1 MEDTVAAKFTIV
13 LGYQGGG
20 PIDLAVEKGEI
31 RCRAMTIESFFARE
45 PFHTWRKNNF
55 VKSIAQSGRKRDAR
69 LPDTPT
75 IYELMD
81 QYKTPDQ
88 SRRVATAI
96 LAGGVFGR
104 PMGWTDGLAPVICH
118 HGGCRMRSHRSMRL
132 LLVGMITVFL
142 QVCDPSMVA
151 AQSKPLIKVVVGY
164 GSTDGG
170 VAVLG
175 FAKETKL
182 FEKHGLDVV
191 LVGMGTGSVS
201 LRALIAKDLQISS
214 LSGSGLVQAAL
225 QGADT
230 VLIAA
235 LINGFIFK
243 IFSAP
248 EITNPAQLKGKKLGV
263 SRYGAT
269 SDFAVRLALK
279 KWGLNPDRDVSIL
292 QIGTSQDT
300 VRALQTKMLD
310 AGVLSGTSSLIA
322 RRAGFRELGDL
333 ADLGL
338 NYPTSAIGTTKS
350 YLQKNEGVVKAF
362 MLAYIEAIHDF
373 KRDKEAALAV
383 LRKYT
388 RNDDR
393 EVLEDAYSN
402 VASRYLPL
410 PIPTIEG
417 IRTILTELST
427 TLPAAKSAD
436 PEKFVSYKIMRE
448 IEASGFVKRLYEND
462 GRERK

>member
-1 MEDTVAAKFTIV
+1 MRDHGSIQLFIAGMVA
-13 LGYQGGG
+13 
-20 PIDLAVEKGEI
+20 
-31 RCRAMTIESFFARE
+31 
-45 PFHTWRKNNF
+45 
-55 VKSIAQSGRKRDAR
+55 
-69 LPDTPT
+69 
-75 IYELMD
+75 
-81 QYKTPDQ
+81 
-88 SRRVATAI
+88 
-96 LAGGVFGR
+96 
-104 PMGWTDGLAPVICH
+104 
-118 HGGCRMRSHRSMRL
+118 
-132 LLVGMITVFL
+132 VFL
-142 QVCDPSMVA
+142 GLHAPSALA
-151 AQSKPLIKVVVGY
+151 AQAKTLIKVVVGY

-243 IFSAP
+243 IFAAP
-248 EITNPAQLKGKKLGV
+248 EISSPAQLKGKKLGV

-279 KWGLNPDRDVSIL
+279 KWGLNPERDVSIL

-310 AGVLSGTSSLIA
+310 AGVMSGTSSLIA
-322 RRAGFRELGDL
+322 RKAGFREIGDL

-338 NYPTSAIGTTKS
+338 HYPTSAIGTTKS
-350 YLQKNEGVVKAF
+350 YLQKNEGTVKEF

-373 KRDKEAALAV
+373 KHNKEAALAV
-383 LRKYT
+383 LKKYT

-393 EVLEDAYSN
+393 EVLEDSYNN
-402 VASRYLPL
+402 VASKYLAL
-410 PIPTIEG
+410 PIPTLDG
-417 IRTILTELST
+417 IRTILTELSST
-427 TLPAAKSAD
+427 VPAAKNAD
-436 PEKFVSYKIMRE
+436 PEQFVSYKIARE

>member
-1 MEDTVAAKFTIV
+1 MRTNGRSLVIAA
-13 LGYQGGG
+13 
-20 PIDLAVEKGEI
+20 LAI
-31 RCRAMTIESFFARE
+31 
-45 PFHTWRKNNF
+45 
-55 VKSIAQSGRKRDAR
+55 
-69 LPDTPT
+69 
-75 IYELMD
+75 
-81 QYKTPDQ
+81 
-88 SRRVATAI
+88 
-96 LAGGVFGR
+96 
-104 PMGWTDGLAPVICH
+104 
-118 HGGCRMRSHRSMRL
+118 
-132 LLVGMITVFL
+132 VFL
-142 QVCDPSMVA
+142 GAHAVSALA
-151 AQSKPLIKVVVGY
+151 AQNKPLSKLVVGY

-182 FEKHGLDVV
+182 FEKYGLDVV

-201 LRALIAKDLQISS
+201 LRALIAKDLEISS

-243 IFSAP
+243 VFAAP
-248 EITNPAQLKGKKLGV
+248 EISSPVQLKGKKLGV

-279 KWGLNPDRDVSIL
+279 KWGLNPDRDVNIL

-300 VRALQTKMLD
+300 VRAMQTKMLD
-310 AGVLSGTSSLIA
+310 AGVMSGTSSLIA
-322 RRAGFRELGDL
+322 RKAGFRELGDL

-338 NYPTSAIGTTKS
+338 HYPTSAIGTTKS
-350 YLQKNEGVVKAF
+350 YLQKNEAIVKEF

-373 KRDKEAALAV
+373 KRNKEAALAV
-383 LRKYT
+383 LKKYT

-402 VASRYLPL
+402 AATKYLTL
-410 PIPTIEG
+410 PIPTIDG
-417 IRTILTELST
+417 IRTILAELSST
-427 TLPAAKSAD
+427 VPAAKNAD
-436 PEKFVSYKIMRE
+436 PEQFVSYKIMRE
-448 IEASGFVKRLYEND
+448 IEASGFVKRLYENE

>member
-1 MEDTVAAKFTIV
+1 
-13 LGYQGGG
+13 
-20 PIDLAVEKGEI
+20 
-31 RCRAMTIESFFARE
+31 
-45 PFHTWRKNNF
+45 
-55 VKSIAQSGRKRDAR
+55 
-69 LPDTPT
+69 
-75 IYELMD
+75 
-81 QYKTPDQ
+81 
-88 SRRVATAI
+88 
-96 LAGGVFGR
+96 
-104 PMGWTDGLAPVICH
+104 
-118 HGGCRMRSHRSMRL
+118 MRTNGSRL
-132 LLVGMITVFL
+132 LIAALVIILLVAYAVGAL
-142 QVCDPSMVA
+142 A
-151 AQSKPLIKVVVGY
+151 AQAKPLTKIVVGY

-175 FAKETKL
+175 FAKDTKL

-201 LRALIAKDLQISS
+201 LRALIAKDLEIAS

-243 IFSAP
+243 VFSAP
-248 EITNPAQLKGKKLGV
+248 EITSPAQLKGKKLGV

-279 KWGLNPDRDVSIL
+279 KWGLNPERDVSIL

-300 VRALQTKMLD
+300 VRAMQTKMLD

-322 RRAGFRELGDL
+322 RKVGFRELGDL

-338 NYPTSAIGTTKS
+338 HYPTSAIGTTKS
-350 YLQKNEGVVKAF
+350 YLQKNEAVVKDF
-362 MLAYIEAIHDF
+362 MLAYIEAVHDF
-373 KRDKEAALAV
+373 KRNKGAALAV
-383 LRKYT
+383 LKKYS

-402 VASRYLPL
+402 VASKYLAL
-410 PIPTIEG
+410 PIATIEG
-417 IRTILTELST
+417 IRTILTELSST
-427 TLPAAKSAD
+427 VPAAKNAD
-436 PEKFVSYKIMRE
+436 PEQFVSYKIARE